1 MEAYVS
7 RKANVFSD
15 SHALVAMRAIPSAL
29 RGACADL
36 SNVHAREALMSSAT
50 HAGIA
55 FSNASVTLIH
65 GMSRPI
71 GAHFHVPHGLSNAM
85 LLPLVTEFSIGGA
98 TERYAECARAMG
110 FARAD
115 AYDDDACRELVA
127 GLRSLCSELQV
138 PSPAA
143 YGITRDAWSAV
154 LDTMAEQALASGSP
168 NNNPIVPSASEI
180 RELYER
186 VYEGEA

>member
-71 GAHFHVPHGLSNAM
+71 GAHFHVPHGLR
-85 LLPLVTEFSIGGA
+85 P
-98 TERYAECARAMG
+98 R
-110 FARAD
+110 
-115 AYDDDACRELVA
+115 
-127 GLRSLCSELQV
+127 
-138 PSPAA
+138 
-143 YGITRDAWSAV
+143 
-154 LDTMAEQALASGSP
+154 
-168 NNNPIVPSASEI
+168 PSATAVTDLSRTAKI
-180 RELYER
+180 MIT
-186 VYEGEA
+186 ACT